1 MDRHDEQNSNPF
13 ATTDSDSDSDSVS
26 CFVTDLFETRSEP
39 SRHCSCGDV
48 NINPF
53 SGVVCDLHGE
63 ASLGLGFGAE
73 IGSQNDNHSGV
84 FDFSI
89 GDNNGLGGLRV
100 VGFGSDSDSA
110 GEEGEL
116 DRAMEEFGSSGV
128 RGFSDDDDHRVDGG
142 GFDDFDV
149 RLCWDSLCLEDQ
161 RTLNESFEWEEVEE
175 RVNDREDSSLVIDE
189 VEVDDQSVASG
200 FSHSEDPGEEALRYL
215 EWEILLA
222 VNNLERNSILEHEAN
237 VDSYLAVGDGYMYTA
252 EYDVLFGQFLENE
265 SALKGSPPA
274 AKSVVENLPVVELT
288 KEELQGK
295 NVACAICKDEI
306 LLEEKVTRLPCSHC
320 YHGDCIMP
328 WLSIRNT
335 CPVCRFELPTDD
347 PEYEQRKSRMA
358 AHEMVELAMQ
368 SSCASLSFLISC
380 VFSWLRYCSLVGY
393 ILLDVF

>member
-1 MDRHDEQNSNPF
+1 MDTHEDEQHSNPF
-13 ATTDSDSDSDSVS
+13 ATIDSDSDSVS
-26 CFVTDLFETRSEP
+26 CFVTDLFETRSDR

-63 ASLGLGFGAE
+63 ASLGLGFGDE
-73 IGSQNDNHSGV
+73 IGSQNDDHRAV

-100 VGFGSDSDSA
+100 VGFGSDSDSG

-116 DRAMEEFGSSGV
+116 DRAMEEFGSSVV
-128 RGFSDDDDHRVDGG
+128 RGFSDDDDDHRVDGS

-161 RTLNESFEWEEVEE
+161 RTLNEGFEWEEVEE
-175 RVNDREDSSLVIDE
+175 RVNDREDLSLAIDE

-222 VNNLERNSILEHEAN
+222 VNNLDRNSILEHEAN
-237 VDSYLAVGDGYMYTA
+237 LDSYLAVGDGYMYTA
-252 EYDVLFGQFLENE
+252 EYDVLFGQFLENDN
-265 SALKGSPPA
+265 ALKGSPPA

-347 PEYEQRKSRMA
+347 PEYEQRKSRRA
-358 AHEMVELAMQ
+358 AHEMLELALQ
-368 SSCASLSFLISC
+368 RQ
-380 VFSWLRYCSLVGY
+380 V
-393 ILLDVF
+393 